1 MLAGDLAEFRPVR
14 SEFRKPAPIWHA
26 MCNLIDFG
34 RQTYFD
40 WQPVK
45 QANNHRGIA
54 MNQQTVQGNWDQIKG
69 SLQQKWGQLTND
81 DLMNVQGSLEQLKG
95 MLVEKTGETREAINS
110 YLDSIG
116 GSQMIENAMTSVR
129 QYASNAAEHSQEIA
143 DEAMKQVKAGYVQTS
158 RMVQQKPVESL
169 AVCFG
174 VGILT
179 GVVAGLMVTVALN
192 SL

>member
-1 MLAGDLAEFRPVR
+1 
-14 SEFRKPAPIWHA
+14 
-26 MCNLIDFG
+26 
-34 RQTYFD
+34 
-40 WQPVK
+40 
-45 QANNHRGIA
+45 

-81 DLMNVQGSLEQLKG
+81 DLMNVQGSIEQLKG
-95 MLVEKTGETREAINS
+95 MLIEKTGETREAVSS

-116 GSQMIENAMTSVR
+116 GQQMIEQAMASVR

-143 DEAMKQVKAGYVQTS
+143 DQAVKQMKAGYIQTS

-179 GVVAGLMVTVALN
+179 GVVAGLVLR
-192 SL
+192 SR